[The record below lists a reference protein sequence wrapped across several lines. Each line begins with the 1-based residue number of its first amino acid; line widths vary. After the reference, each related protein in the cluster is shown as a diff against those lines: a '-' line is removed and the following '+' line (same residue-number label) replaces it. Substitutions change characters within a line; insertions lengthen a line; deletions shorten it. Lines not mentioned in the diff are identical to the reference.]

1 MKRTGL
7 ILLTLLL
14 GAASA
19 MAQTRFE
26 GKVSVDKTVHD
37 FGDITLN
44 SGPVSCTYTITN
56 ISDKPVAITS
66 VTSSCGCTDV
76 KWTRPDIA
84 PGKSGTVTATYS
96 NDEGPYPF
104 DKTLTVWVSTLQ
116 KRIILHLCGV
126 VCEKAKPI
134 DQSYPVHI
142 GKLALRSNS
151 IKAGNL
157 SQGEQRSGEV
167 TIVNLGDEPLKLEFK
182 NVSPGLTVT
191 TDDLVLAPRGTT
203 HLCYTITASR
213 ERWGKNWYY
222 ATPVINGKIYK
233 SKGKADVEKP
243 MLGAQAIA
251 EDENPVL
258 AEGSTKIGFWAITK
272 ESFPEMTKEERKA
285 APVPAF
291 QESTYSYGTIRAGK
305 KIETD
310 FKFTNKGTKE
320 LKIYK
325 IDSDSSKI
333 TVPSSVKSVK
343 AGGNGTIHV
352 SLNTSGLPK
361 GEHLFVVNLYTNSPT
376 RPIVNLYIT
385 GIVK

>member
-1 MKRTGL
+1 MGRVVI
-7 ILLTLLL
+7 ILLGMLFAVSVT
-14 GAASA
+14 
-19 MAQTRFE
+19 AQTKFE

-37 FGDITLN
+37 FGDISVG
-44 SGPVSCTYTITN
+44 SGPVKCTFTITN
-56 ISDKPVAITS
+56 ISGQPLAITS
-66 VTSSCGCTDV
+66 VVSSCGCTDV
-76 KWTRPDIA
+76 NWTRPDIA

-104 DKTLTVWVSTLQ
+104 DKTLTVWVSGLQ
-116 KRIILHLCGV
+116 KRIILHLRGV
-126 VCEKAKPI
+126 VCEKARPME
-134 DQSYPVHI
+134 QTYPVHF
-142 GKLALRSNS
+142 GKLALRSSS

-182 NVSPGLTVT
+182 DVSPGLIVS
-191 TDDLVLAPRGTT
+191 TDDEVLAPHGNT
-203 HLCYTITASR
+203 HLCFTITASR

-222 ATPVINGKIYK
+222 ATPVINGKVYR
-233 SKGKADVEKP
+233 SKGKPDAETP

-251 EDENPVL
+251 DDGNPLL

-285 APVPAF
+285 APLPAF
-291 QESTYSYGTIRAGK
+291 TESTYSYGAVKAGK
-305 KIETD
+305 KIEVD
-310 FKFTNKGTKE
+310 FKYTNKGTRE

-325 IDSDSSKI
+325 IDSDSSRI
-333 TVPSSVKSVK
+333 GVPSSVKNVQPGK
-343 AGGNGTIHV
+343 EGKIHV
-352 SLNTSGLPK
+352 TLNTTGVPK

-376 RPIVNLYIT
+376 RPIVNLYLT